1 MNAREHVGENAALYA
16 LGALDDVERR
26 TVERHVAACDAC
38 AQLLAGAEND
48 VTIVSAAQSEWE
60 TPPALSGRL
69 ERTLARGPVLVPY
82 APRRSV
88 WRTALA
94 AAVAAALIVGV
105 VPTAYYWQQDAA
117 MRRSMAADGQALQR
131 LANSPHRTI
140 AFDGMGPGTE
150 AHVMYGSDGS
160 WYVVLIRGASRALQV
175 VWMHDGRRT
184 TLGTAEPH
192 GDVALLYLARSHRMD
207 RLALMDGEQVVA
219 EAQLAY

>member
-1 MNAREHVGENAALYA
+1 MQL
-16 LGALDDVERR
+16 LGSAESD
-26 TVERHVAACDAC
+26 VAAMADAQP
-38 AQLLAGAEND
+38 AR
-48 VTIVSAAQSEWE
+48 SA
-60 TPPALSGRL
+60 PPD
-69 ERTLARGPVLVPY
+69 LARRIDRSLGRGEIIAIHSPH

-88 WRTALA
+88 WRAALA

-131 LANSPHRTI
+131 LASSPHRTI
-140 AFDGMGPGTE
+140 AFDGMGPGAE
-150 AHVMYGSDGS
+150 AHVMYGADGS

-192 GDVALLYLARSHRMD
+192 GDVALLYLPRSHRMD